1 METRVQDAERIRKNA
16 ELLVQESRTV
26 RIADRLQRWKRE
38 RPNIQ
43 EERKEENEI
52 AMRKLKILRKATAR
66 CTSCQRVEIISGM
79 SEHFNEVKIETFI
92 GFFSYQLPNV
102 IVDIFQSYST
112 Q

>member
-66 CTSCQRVEIISGM
+66 CTSCQRVEIISVL
-79 SEHFNEVKIETFI
+79 FYTVKVTSATKRSLTIKDNGI
-92 GFFSYQLPNV
+92 IPLNDV
-102 IVDIFQSYST
+102 
-112 Q
+112 